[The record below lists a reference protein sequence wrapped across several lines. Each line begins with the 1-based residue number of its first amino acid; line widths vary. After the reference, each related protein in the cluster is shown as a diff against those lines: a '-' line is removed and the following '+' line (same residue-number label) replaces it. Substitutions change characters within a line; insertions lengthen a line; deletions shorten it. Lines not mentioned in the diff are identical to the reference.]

1 METVSPTLNSLCICS
16 GFPATLLRWA
26 GLDQQLD
33 FKDERSLRRC
43 RSTGSWDHAS
53 PPSAWRRSLRST
65 YLGAQVAAP
74 PPASFAWA
82 ALVAS
87 SSPTAAYIL
96 PVPRMCWPAC
106 YWQKWE
112 DFTLSWNS
120 VHRETVALGSYS
132 WFMLLVVNSKA
143 ATGQYYPTNT
153 HSSARTSIS
162 HQSAGQLETLSA
174 SSSLLWCSWIM
185 DLKGLH
191 PFSRLLAV
199 ELPSR
204 SSG

>member
-1 METVSPTLNSLCICS
+1 M
-16 GFPATLLRWA
+16 
-26 GLDQQLD
+26 
-33 FKDERSLRRC
+33 
-43 RSTGSWDHAS
+43 GSWDHAS
-53 PPSAWRRSLRST
+53 RLSAWRRSLRST
-65 YLGAQVAAP
+65 CLGAQVAVP

-87 SSPTAAYIL
+87 SSPMAAYIL
-96 PVPRMCWPAC
+96 PVPRTCWPTC

-120 VHRETVALGSYS
+120 IHRETVALGSYS

-143 ATGQYYPTNT
+143 AAEQYYPTNT
-153 HSSARTSIS
+153 HSSARTSTS
-162 HQSAGQLETLSA
+162 RQSPGQFETLSA
-174 SSSLLWCSWIM
+174 SNSRLWCSWIM

-191 PFSRLLAV
+191 PFSPLLAV